1 MAEPHEPHQPS
12 PTGDG
17 NQDDSDVNIRGVL
30 IFGLGLGVLIFVVS
44 AVLWWLHG
52 YLASREKSARAPLP
66 GPAAERPR
74 LPQDLDKIPEPRLQA
89 DEALDLERQRA
100 LEEAQLRAYGWIERA
115 AGVVQIPI
123 ERAMDLL
130 AQPGALPARPA
141 EKKK

>member
-1 MAEPHEPHQPS
+1 MAEPQQPPH
-12 PTGDG
+12 TAAD
-17 NQDDSDVNIRGVL
+17 NHNDDDVNVRGVL
-30 IFGLGLGVLIFVVS
+30 MFGVGLGVLLFVVS
-44 AVLWWLHG
+44 VVLWWLHG
-52 YLASREKSARAPLP
+52 ALASREKAARPPLV

-100 LEEAQLRAYGWIERA
+100 SEETQLRAYGWVDRA